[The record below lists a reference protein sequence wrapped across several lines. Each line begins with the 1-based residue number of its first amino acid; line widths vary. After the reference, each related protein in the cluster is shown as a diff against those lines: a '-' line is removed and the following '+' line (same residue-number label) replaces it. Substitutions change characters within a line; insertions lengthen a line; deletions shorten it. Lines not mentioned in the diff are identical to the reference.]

1 VRPSDEA
8 RAAAAALW
16 EAQHAHPFVR
26 GIGDGTLDLE
36 RFGFW
41 IRQDYLFL
49 KEYVRVLALGAAK
62 APDLDTMA
70 RFAAL
75 AHETAGT
82 EMDLHRGYAA
92 EFGITPAQLEAEQP
106 APATASYTDFLL
118 RCATLG
124 SYAELLA
131 ALLPCMWGFAEI
143 GARLARGPRPA
154 DPRHAA
160 WIDLYA
166 SEEFQ
171 ELAAWCRG
179 AYDAAAADLGD
190 RGRRRLVELFVDS
203 SRHELA
209 FWEAAWV
216 SRPCAGSSPA

>member
-1 VRPSDEA
+1 VSEPVTPSAEA
-8 RAAAAALW
+8 RAAAAEVW

-26 GIGDGTLDLE
+26 GIADGTLSLE

-41 IRQDYLFL
+41 VRQDYLYL
-49 KEYVRVLALGAAK
+49 KDYVRVLALGAAK

-75 AHETAGT
+75 AHETATT

-92 EFGITPAQLEAEQP
+92 EFGIGPRELEAEVV
-106 APATASYTDFLL
+106 APATAGYTDFLL
-118 RCATLG
+118 RTASLG
-124 SYAELLA
+124 SYADLVA

-143 GARLARGPRPA
+143 GERLDAAGPRPA

-160 WIDLYA
+160 WIDMYA
-166 SEEFQ
+166 SAEFQ
-171 ELAAWCRG
+171 DLAAWCRG
-179 AYDAAAADLGD
+179 AYDAAAGELGPEA
-190 RGRRRLVELFVDS
+190 RRRLVDVFVAS

-209 FWEAAWV
+209 FWESAWTAA
-216 SRPCAGSSPA
+216 